1 MAGFFDKAMDVAKS
15 AATVTGDVAKK
26 AAERTQD
33 TIEVSK
39 INAKIKEEKE
49 KVGKIQSEIGLY
61 FLDKY
66 NAGELTDAFVA
77 TKAQEIEKISEQIEI
92 YESKVSTIKEK

>member
-33 TIEVSK
+33 TIEISK
-39 INAKIKEEKE
+39 INGKIKDEKE
-49 KVGKIQSEIGLY
+49 KIQKLQSEIGAY
-61 FLDKY
+61 FLEKY

-77 TKAQEIEKISEQIEI
+77 TKAQELEKVNELLVM
-92 YESKVSTIKEK
+92 YESKVSMIKEK